1 MSPPLAQAP
10 HGQPDPN
17 GQPETIHSPWL
28 GDIESDPQCELLFPS
43 GLPGFEDER
52 RILPVEI
59 PSQRPLLYLQSM
71 ENAEIC
77 FVALPVYVID
87 AGFQLRI
94 TDEERALLQLSE
106 DSDPVIG
113 ADVLCVALLMR
124 SGHTVQ
130 ANLNA
135 AVVINL
141 HNRRGTQRVDPSGLS
156 AFFRLAADTGWT
168 ALC

>member
-1 MSPPLAQAP
+1 MSAPLAQAL
-10 HGQPDPN
+10 
-17 GQPETIHSPWL
+17 IHSRWL

-52 RILPVEI
+52 RMLPVEI
-59 PSQRPLLYLQSM
+59 PEQRPLLYLQSM

-94 TDEERALLQLSE
+94 TDEERALLRLPV
-106 DSDPVIG
+106 DSGPVIG

-124 SGHTVQ
+124 SSETVQ

-141 HNRRGTQRVDPSGLS
+141 HNRRGIQCVDPAGRS
-156 AFFRLAADTGWT
+156 AFFRLSADSGWT